1 MPPQRKLRAI
11 LPGLAVFA
19 AMAFGASGAFGADAH
34 YEGIS
39 ADGAVAVFSTT
50 DKLVPGDTDIQR
62 DIYVRDFEAGFGYVT
77 REASLG
83 PSGGNDAFAAQFLA
97 IDPSGEQ
104 VFFSTRERLAA
115 NDKDSATDIYVRNLQ
130 SNTTTLVS
138 AGSPSCSGS
147 GCGNGDV
154 DAGAVAEGVVDDGN
168 QVFFITSERLST
180 QDSDESPDVYVRD
193 IGAGTT
199 TLVSAAGSPCSGSCG
214 TGAKPAFFQG
224 VSADGAKAIFT
235 TGESLVSG
243 DTDNEADL
251 YERNLTSGE
260 TKLVSTPGAGPEACP
275 AGHNCEPANSGISA
289 DGSHVF
295 FETNE
300 KIAVADGDDAQ
311 DVYDWSAGSASLV
324 STGPAGGD
332 GTANALFE
340 GSSEDGSEV
349 FFATA
354 EKLVAADTDAV
365 QDIYVRRDGSTTE
378 LVSEGD
384 ASCAG
389 SNCGNG
395 PTATALQWVS
405 ADGSLAVLSTAEALS
420 AADGDTRA
428 DVYTRHLPGGP
439 TTLVSIPG
447 PTCVDPQCG
456 DGEHN
461 ASFTGASA
469 DGAHLFFV
477 TAEALAPPLAGD
489 STGPGDRDEQVDVY
503 ARSAA
508 VTNLVSA
515 GQLTGS
521 GPYSG
526 NGPFD
531 AQLQGASSDGTVA
544 FFVSKEQL
552 TAEDSDVAEDVY
564 MRSGGGTLLVSRSND
579 AELEAELAPPGP
591 ELVETDPESPGAA
604 TSIHVLGEEP
614 VEATIK
620 LYSSANCTGEPVAT
634 GTAAE
639 LNGAGIAVT
648 VGVGSATTF
657 HAIAEAEGF
666 VSPCSG
672 EVFYRQRSEEAEEE
686 DEGGFGGFAPLPSK
700 SVAPQTPGPLIPI
713 PYATPHTR
721 ITFGPAAK
729 TRIHRPVFR
738 FTDTTEQSGTQFSC
752 KVDHGA
758 WQSCSSPIKLKK
770 LKRGRHSFLVKGI
783 NGAGEVEPQ
792 PSKRKFKVVE

>member
-1 MPPQRKLRAI
+1 MPPQRKLRPI
-11 LPGLAVFA
+11 LPALAVFA
-19 AMAFGASGAFGADAH
+19 AMAFGAPGAFAADAH

-39 ADGAVAVFSTT
+39 ADGAVAVFSAV

-62 DIYVRDFEAGFGYVT
+62 DIYVRDFEEGFGYVT

-83 PSGGNDAFAAQFLA
+83 PTGGNDAFAAQFLA

-104 VFFSTRERLAA
+104 IFFSTRERLAA
-115 NDKDSATDIYVRNLQ
+115 NDKDSATDIYVRDLQ
-130 SNTTTLVS
+130 LNTTTLVS
-138 AGSPSCSGS
+138 AGSASCAGS

-154 DAGAVAEGVVDDGN
+154 DVGAVAEGVVDEGN
-168 QVFFITSERLST
+168 DVFFVTSEQLST

-193 IGAGTT
+193 IEAGTT

-214 TGAKPAFFQG
+214 NGAKPAFFQG
-224 VSADGAKAIFT
+224 ASADGSKAIFT
-235 TGESLVSG
+235 TGESLVNG
-243 DTDNEADL
+243 DGDSEVDL

-275 AGHNCEPANSGISA
+275 LGKKCEPVSSAISSNGA
-289 DGSHVF
+289 HVF

-300 KIAVADGDDAQ
+300 RIAAEDSDAFQ
-311 DVYDWSAGSASLV
+311 DVYDWSVGTAGLA
-324 STGPAGGD
+324 STGPLSGSG
-332 GTANALFE
+332 ANALYE
-340 GSSEDGSEV
+340 GSSADGSEV
-349 FFATA
+349 FFATD
-354 EKLVAADTDAV
+354 EKLVASDEDAA
-365 QDIYVRRDGSTTE
+365 QDVYVRNNGIGTE

-395 PTATALQWVS
+395 ANPASLEWVS
-405 ADGSLAVLSTAEALS
+405 ASGATAVLTTAEPLV
-420 AADGDTRA
+420 AADGDARA
-428 DVYTRHLPGGP
+428 DVYLRQLPGGP
-439 TTLVSIPG
+439 TALASRPG
-447 PTCVDPQCG
+447 PTCTDPGCG
-456 DGEHN
+456 NGSHD
-461 ASFTGASA
+461 AFFQGASA
-469 DGAHLFFV
+469 DASHLFFV
-477 TAEALAPPLAGD
+477 TSEALAPPAAGD
-489 STGPGDRDEQVDVY
+489 LSGPGDRDEQTDVY
-503 ARSAA
+503 ERDAA
-508 VTNLVSA
+508 TAEVSV
-515 GQLTGS
+515 GQQTGS
-521 GPYSG
+521 GPYTG
-526 NGPFD
+526 NGPFN
-531 AQLQGASSDGTVA
+531 AFFQGASADGAKVFLITP
-544 FFVSKEQL
+544 EQL
-552 TAEDSDVAEDVY
+552 TAEDSDSAEDVY

-591 ELVETDPESPGAA
+591 ELLETDPESPGAA

-614 VEATIK
+614 VEGAIK
-620 LYSSANCTGEPVAT
+620 LYSSANCTGEPVGT

-672 EVFYRQRSEEAEEE
+672 EVFYRQRDEEGE
-686 DEGGFGGFAPLPSK
+686 DEGGFGGIGSPPSK
-700 SVAPQTPGPLIPI
+700 TVAPRAPGPLVPI
-713 PYATPHTR
+713 PYAIPHTR

-729 TRIHRPVFR
+729 TRIRRPIFR
-738 FTDTTEQSGTQFSC
+738 FTDTTEQSGTHFSC

-758 WQSCSSPIKLKK
+758 WKSCSSPIKLKK
-770 LKRGRHSFLVKGI
+770 LRRGRHAFLVKGT